1 MVKKILITDPIHPK
15 AVGMLE
21 AEGFEITNVVDASP
35 EQLIGLIAD
44 HDALIVRSKTKV
56 TKELI
61 EAGKSRLRVIGRAG
75 VGLDNI
81 DVDTAKKLGIK
92 VVRSPKGS
100 SVSVAELVFGLILA
114 LFRSIPQANQG
125 LKNDKWMKKQI
136 KGQELRGKIIGIVG
150 CGNVGIEIAKRALAF
165 EMKVL
170 VCDVLDSALENAEKI
185 GCTCSELEEM
195 AKKSDIVAICTPL
208 NDETKSMIG
217 KNILNLMK
225 PTAYLVN
232 TARGEIVD
240 EEALY
245 VALKDGKI
253 AGAALDVFIDE
264 PHPNPKLIKLP
275 NVIVTPHIGAETK
288 EANEAV
294 STILAKKII
303 RILKET

>member
-1 MVKKILITDPIHPK
+1 MVKKILITDSIHPK
-15 AVGMLE
+15 AVEMLE

-61 EAGKSRLRVIGRAG
+61 EAGKRRLRVIGRAG

-100 SVSVAELVFGLILA
+100 SVSVAELVFGLLLA

-125 LKNDKWMKKQI
+125 LKNDIWLKKQI

-150 CGNVGIEIAKRALAF
+150 CGNVGIELAKRALAF

-170 VCDVLDSALENAEKI
+170 VCDVLDSALENAENI
-185 GCTCSELEEM
+185 GCGCSELEEM
-195 AKKSDIVAICTPL
+195 AKKSDIMAICTPL

-264 PHPNPKLIKLP
+264 PNPNPKLIKLP
-275 NVIVTPHIGAETK
+275 NVIVTPHLVAETK